1 MSAPTILRTQHKL
14 GDYLFEP
21 DLTKFNL
28 PKKSSRPWIINT
40 TEQHKAAVDK
50 VKHVKN
56 LSGMENENNS
66 ETVTVKT
73 LITSPVPRKEEIS
86 NRIYREN
93 MRETNENENTV
104 CTANIVDNERFCLPR
119 KSWKSPKVK
128 SKMNTKQQKSK
139 GRHNQLY
146 NKNVTHSESQQQ
158 DKEHRAHMVRD
169 THQDTEIQGYRHTHQ
184 DTEIQGYRDTHQ
196 DTEIQGYRDTHQDT
210 DQDRVNM
217 QVLQLDAELEY
228 QNQINQMYND
238 PQYMD
243 QLELFYQPELPHPA
257 FHHVHQEHPLAE
269 HILPPHVVQH
279 PLMYFIPMTDTF
291 EDPTP
296 MTMTPD
302 TGSDYSSEDGS
313 CYELNI
319 TSDSSDDEVFETK
332 LQPTAF
338 TPDYSGKPFEAEHDY
353 EVPIEMDEELN
364 LLVLSIIDD

>member
-66 ETVTVKT
+66 ET
-73 LITSPVPRKEEIS
+73 SPVTLKEEIS

-93 MRETNENENTV
+93 RENVRETNENENTV
-104 CTANIVDNERFCLPR
+104 CTANVDNERFCLPR

-128 SKMNTKQQKSK
+128 SKMNTKQQRCK

-158 DKEHRAHMVRD
+158 DKEYRAHMV
-169 THQDTEIQGYRHTHQ
+169 
-184 DTEIQGYRDTHQ
+184 RDTHQ

-257 FHHVHQEHPLAE
+257 FHHVYQEHPLAE
-269 HILPPHVVQH
+269 HILPPQVVQH

-313 CYELNI
+313 CYEFNI

-332 LQPTAF
+332 LQTTAF
-338 TPDYSGKPFEAEHDY
+338 TPDYSGKPFEAENDY

>member
-1 MSAPTILRTQHKL
+1 M
-14 GDYLFEP
+14 G
-21 DLTKFNL
+21 
-28 PKKSSRPWIINT
+28 
-40 TEQHKAAVDK
+40 
-50 VKHVKN
+50 
-56 LSGMENENNS
+56 
-66 ETVTVKT
+66 
-73 LITSPVPRKEEIS
+73 
-86 NRIYREN
+86 
-93 MRETNENENTV
+93 
-104 CTANIVDNERFCLPR
+104 PR

-128 SKMNTKQQKSK
+128 SKMTTKQQRCK

-169 THQDTEIQGYRHTHQ
+169 THQDTEIHGYRDTHQ
-184 DTEIQGYRDTHQ
+184 DTEIHGYRDTPQDTEIHGYRDTHQDAEIQGYRDTHQ
-196 DTEIQGYRDTHQDT
+196 DTE
-210 DQDRVNM
+210 QDRVNM
-217 QVLQLDAELEY
+217 RVLQLDAELEY

-243 QLELFYQPELPHPA
+243 QLELFYQPELPQPA
-257 FHHVHQEHPLAE
+257 FHHVYQDHPLAE
-269 HILPPHVVQH
+269 HALPHHVVQH

-319 TSDSSDDEVFETK
+319 TSNSSDDEVFETK
-332 LQPTAF
+332 LQPIAF

>member
-21 DLTKFNL
+21 DLAKFNL

-40 TEQHKAAVDK
+40 TEQHKVAVDK

-56 LSGMENENNS
+56 LSGMENKNNS
-66 ETVTVKT
+66 ETQTVKT
-73 LITSPVPRKEEIS
+73 LITSPVPWKEEIS

-93 MRETNENENTV
+93 RENVRETNENTV
-104 CTANIVDNERFCLPR
+104 STAHIVDNEKFCLPR

-128 SKMNTKQQKSK
+128 SKMNTKHHKSK

-158 DKEHRAHMVRD
+158 DKAHRAHMVRD
-169 THQDTEIQGYRHTHQ
+169 SHQDTEIQEYGDTQMQGHRDTEQ
-184 DTEIQGYRDTHQ
+184 DT
-196 DTEIQGYRDTHQDT
+196 
-210 DQDRVNM
+210 VNM
-217 QVLQLDAELEY
+217 QILQQDAELEY

-243 QLELFYQPELPHPA
+243 QLELFYQPELPQPA
-257 FHHVHQEHPLAE
+257 FHHGYQEHPLAE

-279 PLMYFIPMTDTF
+279 PPMYFIPMTDTF

-338 TPDYSGKPFEAEHDY
+338 TPDYSGKPFEAENDY

>member
-21 DLTKFNL
+21 DLAKFNL
-28 PKKSSRPWIINT
+28 PKKTSRPWIINT

-50 VKHVKN
+50 VKHAKN

-73 LITSPVPRKEEIS
+73 LITSPLPRTEEIS

-93 MRETNENENTV
+93 IENVRETNENESTV
-104 CTANIVDNERFCLPR
+104 FTANIVDNERFCSPR

-128 SKMNTKQQKSK
+128 SKMNTKHQKNK

-146 NKNVTHSESQQQ
+146 HKNVTHSESQPL
-158 DKEHRAHMVRD
+158 DKEHRTHMVSD
-169 THQDTEIQGYRHTHQ
+169 THQDTHQ
-184 DTEIQGYRDTHQ
+184 DT
-196 DTEIQGYRDTHQDT
+196 
-210 DQDRVNM
+210 VNM
-217 QVLQLDAELEY
+217 QKLQFDAEMEY

-243 QLELFYQPELPHPA
+243 QLELFYQPELPQPA
-257 FHHVHQEHPLAE
+257 FHQVYQEQTLAE
-269 HILPPHVVQH
+269 HILPPQVVQH

-291 EDPTP
+291 EDPTL

-338 TPDYSGKPFEAEHDY
+338 TQDYSGKPFEAEHGY

>member
-21 DLTKFNL
+21 DLAKFNL

-73 LITSPVPRKEEIS
+73 LITSPLPRTEEIS

-93 MRETNENENTV
+93 IENVQETNENENTIF
-104 CTANIVDNERFCLPR
+104 TANIVDNERFCLPR

-128 SKMNTKQQKSK
+128 SKMNTKHQKNK

-146 NKNVTHSESQQQ
+146 NKNVTHSESQPQ

-169 THQDTEIQGYRHTHQ
+169 THQDTHQ
-184 DTEIQGYRDTHQ
+184 DT
-196 DTEIQGYRDTHQDT
+196 
-210 DQDRVNM
+210 VNM
-217 QVLQLDAELEY
+217 HKLQFDAEMEY

-243 QLELFYQPELPHPA
+243 QLELFYQPELPQPA
-257 FHHVHQEHPLAE
+257 FHQVYQEQTMGE

-338 TPDYSGKPFEAEHDY
+338 TQDYSGKPFEAEHDY